1 MKALIQRVSGAS
13 VSVNDKNIGTIGN
26 GLLIFIGIYSDDS
39 VDDIHKI
46 CNKIINLRIFNDSN
60 EKLNYSILDIKGEI
74 LLISQF
80 TLCADTK
87 RGNRPGFN
95 NAMNPKDAINLFN
108 SLKDELSGLINVK
121 VGKFGENMDISS
133 VNKGPVTIMLDTK
146 NENK

>member
-1 MKALIQRVSGAS
+1 MKALIQRVGSAS
-13 VSVNDKNIGTIGN
+13 VSVNDKNIGTIRS

-46 CNKIINLRIFNDSN
+46 CNKIINLRIFNNSN
-60 EKLNYSILDIKGEI
+60 GKMNHSILDIKGEI

-95 NAMNPKDAINLFN
+95 NAMKPKDAINLFN

-121 VGKFGENMDISS
+121 VGKFGEAMDISL
-133 VNKGPVTIMLDTK
+133 VNKGPVTIMLNTK